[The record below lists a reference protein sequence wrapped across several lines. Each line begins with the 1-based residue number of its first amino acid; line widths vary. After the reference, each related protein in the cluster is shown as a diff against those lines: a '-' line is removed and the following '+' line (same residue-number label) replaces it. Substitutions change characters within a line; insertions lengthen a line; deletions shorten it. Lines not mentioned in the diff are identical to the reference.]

1 MPSHADT
8 HDLDKLMRW
17 QKDLAAAAPD
27 APAVYAV
34 FLVSAADTAAH
45 DIFRAF
51 RDSFEERKAG
61 FAHLVIFGQHGISTT
76 VRALQ
81 QELGLPENALPTLL
95 LYGGDTDDEPQV
107 IPLPAGATSNVELA
121 GDDWH
126 SALAKAEEIMNAGI
140 GDAVPPELN
149 LAAKKQVTDLCNAVV
164 KSLEKC

>member
-8 HDLDKLMRW
+8 HDRDKLLRW

-27 APAVYAV
+27 APPVYAV

-51 RDSFEERKAG
+51 RGSFEERKAG

-81 QELGLPENALPTLL
+81 QELGLPEDGLPTLALFVGKDTPTVIL
-95 LYGGDTDDEPQV
+95 LPPGA
-107 IPLPAGATSNVELA
+107 PAGKPEAAGWLA
-121 GDDWH
+121 
-126 SALAKAEEIMNAGI
+126 ALAKAEVVMDAGM
-140 GDAVPPELN
+140 GDGGALELN
-149 LAAKKQVTDLCNAVV
+149 RVVKQRVADLCRAVV
-164 KSLEKC
+164 ESMGKC